1 MGAVGCTE
9 QKGQLGFVP
18 WTRLS
23 PSPPGGAQHLHS
35 TLQAFTQPGFPLARE
50 SHISLLILL
59 ISTSPLPSHYDD
71 EDDVL
76 PTQPRGAEPP
86 SAQPLGSP
94 VLGFSSFSLVLEQI
108 KTR

>member
-1 MGAVGCTE
+1 MGAVDCTE

-23 PSPPGGAQHLHS
+23 
-35 TLQAFTQPGFPLARE
+35 TLQAFTQPGFPLAWE
-50 SHISLLILL
+50 SHILLLILL

-76 PTQPRGAEPP
+76 TAQPQGAEPP
-86 SAQPLGSP
+86 SSQPLGPP

>member
-1 MGAVGCTE
+1 MGAVDCTE

-23 PSPPGGAQHLHS
+23 
-35 TLQAFTQPGFPLARE
+35 TLQDFTQPGFPLAWE
-50 SHISLLILL
+50 SHILLLILL

-76 PTQPRGAEPP
+76 T
-86 SAQPLGSP
+86 AQP
-94 VLGFSSFSLVLEQI
+94 
-108 KTR
+108 